1 MNLTESL
8 LVGVVLDLPVA
19 VFLVITMAW
28 FSAVSIG
35 LAADVFVAIGLVLF
49 VRADRKYQA
58 EKKARLQAMGL
69 YGPEFVYQP
78 VIVHAEV
85 TVLEPAP
92 AEPEPVQLSI
102 IPEVRAITAG
112 WGGGE

>member
-1 MNLTESL
+1 MNLT
-8 LVGVVLDLPVA
+8 
-19 VFLVITMAW
+19 W
-28 FSAVSIG
+28 FSALSIG
-35 LAADVFVAIGLVLF
+35 LAADVFVAVGLVLF
-49 VRADRKYQA
+49 VRADRRYQA

-69 YGPEFVYQP
+69 YGPEFVDQP

-92 AEPEPVQLSI
+92 AEPEPAQLPI

-112 WGGGE
+112 WGE